1 MTTPFPFVAGNVLT
15 AAQLNSITELPTRTL
30 NASGT
35 AVAADRYSRVILDG
49 SSITYT
55 VPNST
60 FGTAE
65 VIEIYNANATTGTV
79 VAGAGVTINAAAGLT
94 LAQWQTGKLYAIS
107 PSSFIFSK
115 TDVTVSAGGLV
126 YLTGASFTTAT
137 SFSLPNS
144 TFTSTYRN
152 YKIIIQ
158 LTALT
163 ADADFT
169 IRMRAS
175 GTDDTN
181 AQYDYAYNSVDNTG
195 SGAVVGAALQTSW
208 LFSESD
214 SGNVRYIAN
223 IDVIAPQ
230 LATST
235 MFTGFHTYL
244 NKANTA
250 WVSRSGGGAFRTA
263 TQFDALSF
271 ISSVASSMTGV
282 YRVYGYADA

>member
-1 MTTPFPFVAGNVLT
+1 MGANATTSVPKYTAGDVLT
-15 AAQLNSITELPTRTL
+15 AANLSIT
-30 NASGT
+30 NSGIPVF
-35 AVAADRYSRVILDG
+35 A
-49 SSITYT
+49 
-55 VPNST
+55 NST
-60 FGTAE
+60 DRTNAFGGTGEKTLAE
-65 VIEIYNANATTGTV
+65 GQFAYLEDDNKTYYYDGAAWQEVG
-79 VAGAGVTINAAAGLT
+79 GAGLKYI
-94 LAQWQTGKLYAIS
+94 
-107 PSSFIFSK
+107 
-115 TDVTVSAGGLV
+115 
-126 YLTGASFTTAT
+126 TGASFTTAT

-144 TFTSTYRN
+144 TFTTTYRN